1 MLPLDFQIILAE
13 ECKGFPLPRSLCGNH
28 AASYAENSH
37 SKFDLRTEHAK
48 KKGVSIVNS
57 CL

>member
-1 MLPLDFQIILAE
+1 M
-13 ECKGFPLPRSLCGNH
+13 GFPLPRSLCGNQE
-28 AASYAENSH
+28 ASCVENSH
-37 SKFDLRTEHAK
+37 SKFDLRTVHVK